1 VRCER
6 DLQVLKIDYGTRKE
20 KSTNRR
26 HKGQKMKTK
35 HISIQQILFLTL
47 LVAIF
52 TLLSS
57 CGKKTQKVYHV
68 GIVSGAE
75 PFANIADGF
84 KTKMTELG
92 YIEGKNIV
100 YDFQKLNAD
109 PAGEKRVAGK
119 FVADKVDMIFAF
131 PTEPAVA
138 AKAAAQGTDIPVV
151 FALAGIEGN
160 NLVESVLKP
169 GGNITGVRFPGPEIT
184 AKRLEILH
192 ELAPQVKRIYL
203 IYDPN
208 YPNTRSSLDSLHKTA
223 PSLGMTLVE
232 DTVSNIKELQA
243 ALQARAALDDIGIDA
258 IFIMPEILTQSPEGW
273 AMIIMFANEHK
284 LPVGGGMVYTAEHG
298 AVFSVVPDSVEMGTL
313 AATLAD
319 KIFKG
324 TPAGT
329 IMVVT
334 PQSQLWLNYKAIQEL
349 GLTVNEGLLSKAEKI
364 IR

>member
-1 VRCER
+1 
-6 DLQVLKIDYGTRKE
+6 
-20 KSTNRR
+20 
-26 HKGQKMKTK
+26 MKTK
-35 HISIQQILFLTL
+35 HISIQRILVLTL
-47 LVAIF
+47 LVMF
-52 TLLSS
+52 YVFVSG

-109 PAGEKRVAGK
+109 PVGEKRVAGK

-151 FALAGIEGN
+151 FAMAGIEGN
-160 NLVESVLKP
+160 NLVKSVPRP
-169 GGNITGVRFPGPEIT
+169 GGNITGVRFPGPELT
-184 AKRLEILH
+184 VNRLDILH
-192 ELAPQVKRIYL
+192 ELMPQVKRVYL

-208 YPNTRSSLDSLHKTA
+208 YPTTPSALEQLHPA
-223 PSLGMTLVE
+223 ALSLGITLVE
-232 DTVSNIKELQA
+232 DPVNNLEELQST
-243 ALQARAALDDIGIDA
+243 LEKRTVLDDIGIDA
-258 IFIMPEILTQSPEGW
+258 ILIMPEILTQSPDGFG
-273 AMIIMFANEHK
+273 AILKFAKKHK
-284 LPVGGGMVYTAEHG
+284 VPIGGSLVYTAERG
-298 AVFSVVPDSVEMGTL
+298 AIFSFVPDNFEMGTL

-319 KIFKG
+319 KILKG

-334 PQSQLWLNYKAIQEL
+334 PDNHLRLNYKVIQEL
-349 GLTVNEGLLSKAEKI
+349 GLKVSEGLLSRAKEI